1 MPDSVGSPE
10 RRAGLRKYAAGTSH
24 VVATPKRGL
33 AMIQGLIT
41 SKDVFWRAG
50 SIVRNYGV
58 RRYLRCIGA
67 LLSGRRKTFLELV
80 WER

>member
-1 MPDSVGSPE
+1 
-10 RRAGLRKYAAGTSH
+10 
-24 VVATPKRGL
+24 
-33 AMIQGLIT
+33 MIQGLIT
-41 SKDVFWRAG
+41 GKDVLWRAG

-67 LLSGRRKTFLELV
+67 LLLGRRTTFLELI